1 LQHDKDSDLKRQA
14 ELQQA
19 RATLVSLAQAEVQ
32 ITTFCQNANY
42 NLENC
47 SSENNKLAFDMLD
60 IKILASS
67 DHLEIKGVMPQ
78 EFVTIEQTSGCML
91 IQTYS
96 CDLITGRTDHST
108 GILPKTQV
116 KW

>member
-47 SSENNKLAFDMLD
+47 SSENKKLAFDMLD
-60 IKILASS
+60 IKVFASS
-67 DHLEIKGVMPQ
+67 DHLEIKGVIPQ
-78 EFVTIEQTSGCML
+78 EFVTIEQTSA
-91 IQTYS
+91 
-96 CDLITGRTDHST
+96 
-108 GILPKTQV
+108 
-116 KW
+116 